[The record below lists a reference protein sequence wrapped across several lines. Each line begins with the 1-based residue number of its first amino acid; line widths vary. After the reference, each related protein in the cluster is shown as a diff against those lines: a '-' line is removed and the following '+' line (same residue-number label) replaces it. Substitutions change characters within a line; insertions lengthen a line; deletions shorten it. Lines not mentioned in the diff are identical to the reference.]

1 MNLHSPWIIIF
12 SSEVLKDFP
21 ISTYTASIDL
31 KCHFHL
37 RAPKWLIS
45 WGPIQAS
52 SGGPGMLMNLVML
65 HHEHHLQLEVLNVFL
80 RQEDHLQ
87 LVLNVILQQEDH
99 LQLLVTRQSS
109 VSSEHISVMR
119 TKLPCYGGNQF
130 EVRNEWPAELESLLT
145 CGILS
150 SQFWFESNILY

>member
-1 MNLHSPWIIIF
+1 MHESSLSLDNHLLFSWSLEKLSNLYLYSF
-12 SSEVLKDFP
+12 
-21 ISTYTASIDL
+21 Y
-31 KCHFHL
+31 
-37 RAPKWLIS
+37 R
-45 WGPIQAS
+45 
-52 SGGPGMLMNLVML
+52 
-65 HHEHHLQLEVLNVFL
+65 LEVPFSFESPEMANQL
-80 RQEDHLQ
+80 RSHPSFKWWARDVNEFSDAPPWTPSSVGSPERIPPQEDHLQ

-145 CGILS
+145 WGILS
-150 SQFWFESNILY
+150 S